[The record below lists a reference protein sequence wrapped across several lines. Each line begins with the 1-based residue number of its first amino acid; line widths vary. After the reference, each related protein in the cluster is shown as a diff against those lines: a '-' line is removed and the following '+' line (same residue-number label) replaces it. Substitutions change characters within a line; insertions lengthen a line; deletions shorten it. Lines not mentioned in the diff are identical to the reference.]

1 MVSDLPENT
10 RIVRDE
16 TGQEAWDSVT
26 TEYTPYGETLRET
39 VVNRDGSIIRSELAT
54 PDSAVDWTRYHV
66 VSLADGTVTIFKN
79 YGAEQTIHD
88 ADGRCLAKT
97 MWTAHGPEAVPF
109 GDDEVSGG
117 AKPLSKSTM
126 QAAVTLYNWLARRDR
141 ADDKVTVF
149 AFSMDSFQPET
160 NGDPLASGA
169 KPAEK

>member
-54 PDSAVDWTRYHV
+54 PDSA
-66 VSLADGTVTIFKN
+66 
-79 YGAEQTIHD
+79 
-88 ADGRCLAKT
+88 
-97 MWTAHGPEAVPF
+97 
-109 GDDEVSGG
+109 VSGG